1 MSAPRRSREQW
12 QQLVQEQGDSGLNPA
27 DFCQLR
33 SINLVSFG
41 NWRRRLKKEST
52 VGSDTHWL
60 ELPTAPAPRSARWD
74 IELDLGNGLCL
85 RLRQP

>member
-12 QQLVQEQGDSGLNPA
+12 QQLVQDQIDSGLSPT
-27 DFCQLR
+27 DFCRLR
-33 SINLVSFG
+33 SINPTSFG
-41 NWRRRLKKEST
+41 NWKRRLKKEPAL
-52 VGSDTHWL
+52 GSDTHWL
-60 ELPTAPAPRSARWD
+60 ELPTAPAPACARWD

>member
-12 QQLVQEQGDSGLNPA
+12 QQLVQEQIDSGLNPA
-27 DFCQLR
+27 DFCRRQ
-33 SINLVSFG
+33 SINLTSFG
-41 NWRRRLKKEST
+41 NWNRRLKKEST

-60 ELPTAPAPRSARWD
+60 ELPAHPITSSPRWE